1 MRTTNDRIR
10 HAISFEVIAL
20 AIITPLA
27 GWVFGLPLHEI
38 GVVTVVSATIATF
51 WNYIY
56 NLLFDHGM
64 LRLRGTTRKT
74 LAVRLVHAMLFE
86 VGLLFL
92 LVPFIA
98 LYLAVSLW
106 VAFTMDVAFS
116 AFYLIYALVFNW
128 AYDAVFPVPATV
140 RQA

>member
-20 AIITPLA
+20 VIITPLA
-27 GWVFGLPLHEI
+27 GWVFGLPLHDI